1 MYLQVL
7 PPHRARPPHWEGYE
21 MTVIGM
27 SQEDKR
33 HDVEVLNRSLYF
45 ENQGVW
51 TYDFAATKLSQTDVG
66 KAVLALALENK
77 ADHEKHQELL
87 ISAIHDLGGTP
98 VKPEKQYDLSDYL
111 KKREGDIDSDVNIAK
126 LALAL
131 ETDAAVG
138 YIGDT
143 MDLKS
148 RSLMALTAGIANVE
162 AIHAAR
168 IRTAFN
174 ALGVRMPIVPASV
187 INKSTRDNWVLKVS
201 EQPGAHP

>member
-1 MYLQVL
+1 
-7 PPHRARPPHWEGYE
+7 
-21 MTVIGM
+21 M
-27 SQEDKR
+27 SKEDKQ
-33 HDVEVLNRSLYF
+33 HDVEVLNRSLFF

-51 TYDFAATKLSQTDVG
+51 AYDFAATKLSQTNVG
-66 KAVLALALENK
+66 KAVLALALENQ
-77 ADHEKHQELL
+77 ADHKKHQELL
-87 ISAIHDLGGTP
+87 ISAIQDLGGTP
-98 VKPEKQYDLSDYL
+98 VKAEKQYDLSDYL
-111 KKREGDIDSDVNIAK
+111 KKREGDIDSDVNLAK

-138 YIGDT
+138 YVGDT

-168 IRTAFN
+168 IRMAFN
-174 ALGVRMPIVPASV
+174 ALGVRIPIVPDSV
-187 INKSTRDNWVLKVS
+187 INKSTRDSWVLKIS

>member
-1 MYLQVL
+1 
-7 PPHRARPPHWEGYE
+7 
-21 MTVIGM
+21 MTLIGM
-27 SQEDKR
+27 SKEDKL
-33 HDVEVLNRSLYF
+33 HDVDVLNRSLLF

-51 TYDFAATKLSQTDVG
+51 AYDFAATKLSQTNVG
-66 KAVLALALENK
+66 KAVLALALENQ
-77 ADHEKHQELL
+77 ADHKKHQELL

-98 VKPEKQYDLSDYL
+98 VQAEKQYDLSDYM
-111 KKREGDIDSDVNIAK
+111 KRREGDIDSDVNLAK
-126 LALAL
+126 LALAI

-148 RSLMALTAGIANVE
+148 HSLMALTAGIANVE
-162 AIHAAR
+162 AIHVAR

-187 INKSTRDNWVLKVS
+187 INKSTRDSWVLTVS

>member
-1 MYLQVL
+1 
-7 PPHRARPPHWEGYE
+7 
-21 MTVIGM
+21 MTLIGM

-51 TYDFAATKLSQTDVG
+51 AYDFAATKLSQTDIG

-77 ADHEKHQELL
+77 ADHEKHQQLL

-98 VKPEKQYDLSDYL
+98 VQAEKKYDVSDYL
-111 KKREGDIDSDVNIAK
+111 KRGEGDIDSDVNIAK
-126 LALAL
+126 LALAI

-148 RSLMALTAGIANVE
+148 RALMALTAGIANVE

-174 ALGVRMPIVPASV
+174 ALGIRVPIVPSAVMNKATRGHWV
-187 INKSTRDNWVLKVS
+187 IKVGG
-201 EQPGAHP
+201 QPAAHP

>member
-1 MYLQVL
+1 
-7 PPHRARPPHWEGYE
+7 
-21 MTVIGM
+21 MTLIGM
-27 SQEDKR
+27 SKEDKQ
-33 HDVEVLNRSLYF
+33 HDIEVLNRSLYF

-51 TYDFAATKLSQTDVG
+51 AYDFAATKLSQTDVG

-77 ADHEKHQELL
+77 ADHQKHQELL

-98 VKPEKQYDLSDYL
+98 VEPERQYDVSDYL
-111 KKREGDIDSDVNIAK
+111 KKREGDIDSDINIAK
-126 LALAL
+126 LALAI

-143 MDLKS
+143 MELKS
-148 RSLMALTAGIANVE
+148 RALMALTAGIANVE

-174 ALGVRMPIVPASV
+174 ALGVRMPIVPSSV
-187 INKSTRDNWVLKVS
+187 INKTTRDSWVLRVS
-201 EQPGAHP
+201 DQPGAHP

>member
-1 MYLQVL
+1 
-7 PPHRARPPHWEGYE
+7 
-21 MTVIGM
+21 MTLIGM
-27 SQEDKR
+27 SKEDKL
-33 HDVEVLNRSLYF
+33 HDVDVLNRSLLF

-51 TYDFAATKLSQTDVG
+51 AYDFAATKLSQTNVG
-66 KAVLALALENK
+66 KAVLALALENQ
-77 ADHEKHQELL
+77 ADHKKHQELL

-98 VKPEKQYDLSDYL
+98 VDAEKQYDLSDYL
-111 KKREGDIDSDVNIAK
+111 KKREGDIDSDVNLAM
-126 LALAL
+126 LALAI

-187 INKSTRDNWVLKVS
+187 INKSTRDSWVLKVS

>member
-1 MYLQVL
+1 
-7 PPHRARPPHWEGYE
+7 
-21 MTVIGM
+21 MTLIGM

-33 HDVEVLNRSLYF
+33 HDVEVLNRSLLF

-51 TYDFAATKLSQTDVG
+51 AYDFAATKLSQTNVG
-66 KAVLALALENK
+66 KAVLALARENQ
-77 ADHEKHQELL
+77 ADHKEHQELL
-87 ISAIHDLGGTP
+87 ISAIHDLGGMP
-98 VKPEKQYDLSDYL
+98 VQAEKQYDLSEYL
-111 KKREGDIDSDVNIAK
+111 KKREGDIDSDINLAK
-126 LALAL
+126 LALAI

-138 YIGDT
+138 YVGDT

-174 ALGVRMPIVPASV
+174 ALGVKMPIVPASV
-187 INKSTRDNWVLKVS
+187 INKSTRDSWVLKVG

>member
-1 MYLQVL
+1 
-7 PPHRARPPHWEGYE
+7 
-21 MTVIGM
+21 MTLIGM
-27 SQEDKR
+27 SKEDKR

-51 TYDFAATKLSQTDVG
+51 AYDFAATKLSQTNVG
-66 KAVLALALENK
+66 KAVLALALENQ
-77 ADHEKHQELL
+77 ADHKQHQGLL

-98 VKPEKQYDLSDYL
+98 VQPEKQYDLSDYL
-111 KKREGDIDSDVNIAK
+111 KKREGDIDSDVNLAK

-138 YIGDT
+138 YVGDT
-143 MDLKS
+143 IELKS

-174 ALGVRMPIVPASV
+174 ALGVAMPIVPVSV
-187 INKSTRDNWVLKVS
+187 INKSTRDSWVLKVS

>member
-1 MYLQVL
+1 
-7 PPHRARPPHWEGYE
+7 
-21 MTVIGM
+21 MTLIGM
-27 SQEDKR
+27 SKEDKR

-51 TYDFAATKLSQTDVG
+51 AYNFAATKLSQTDVG

-77 ADHEKHQELL
+77 SDHQKHQELL

-98 VKPEKQYDLSDYL
+98 VEAEPQYDVSEYL
-111 KKREGDIDSDVNIAK
+111 KRREGDIDSDVNIAK
-126 LALAL
+126 LALAI

-143 MDLKS
+143 IELKS
-148 RSLMALTAGIANVE
+148 RALMALTVGIASVE

-174 ALGVRMPIVPASV
+174 ALGVRIPIVPSSV
-187 INKSTRDNWVLKVS
+187 INKSTRDSWVLTVG
-201 EQPGAHP
+201 EQPAAHP